1 MKARGAAF
9 VAAARSLALSTSSH
23 PLPLTPHESQLIE
36 TFLAVITA
44 LFVLIPMCY
53 LVGSYAL
60 FPVKERS
67 AGAKHLMAMAGCGP
81 LPYWLGTYLYDLTAH
96 KARAAS
102 PRGPPPAAQIGC
114 RASRAHLL
122 DPPHSFGVVVLLR
135 SFSPKVVVLTVMGA
149 FWLFSDVA
157 FVGTRSAAVVRGRAY
172 GRYHL
177 GAHLCVLAFFFGIAA
192 PAALCAAALPCALPA
207 ARLSPDR
214 LSLPPTA
221 SLPAAAGHQATL
233 VSLMLYGAAAL
244 PLAYLLAR
252 AFDQPTS
259 AQARLLPA
267 GSYPFSFLFN
277 LLFSG
282 GRTAS
287 ASAATTGLNAS
298 PPPSSPQPG
307 RHRRLVLCERLCLRR
322 RVVRHGLDRRLHVE
336 HELASRPASSRILR
350 PSCPP
355 SSSPP
360 QRRIPYPSRP
370 HLRPRPTPFALFSPL
385 LLPGI
390 CFTSTTASP
399 LFALG
404 MPSSGER
411 PLFGSVERTS
421 PARALPRTSSHL
433 FAHSH
438 TLVLTHRSLMP
449 FP

>member
-221 SLPAAAGHQATL
+221 SLPAAAGHQSTL
-233 VSLMLYGAAAL
+233 VISCCTG
-244 PLAYLLAR
+244 PPP
-252 AFDQPTS
+252 FPSPTS
-259 AQARLLPA
+259 WLGPLTSLPRPRRVSCPRAPTPFPFFLISFFRADGRLRLRRPLPASTRLLPLHHLNQVAIA
-267 GSYPFSFLFN
+267 GLSFA
-277 LLFSG
+277 SG
-282 GRTAS
+282 FVCVVASFVMDSIDDYTSNMNWRVGRPPLES
-287 ASAATTGLNAS
+287 SGL
-298 PPPSSPQPG
+298 P
-307 RHRRLVLCERLCLRR
+307 V
-322 RVVRHGLDRRLHVE
+322 
-336 HELASRPASSRILR
+336 
-350 PSCPP
+350 
-355 SSSPP
+355 
-360 QRRIPYPSRP
+360 
-370 HLRPRPTPFALFSPL
+370 PL
-385 LLPGI
+385 LLPLPSG
-390 CFTSTTASP
+390 ASP
-399 LFALG
+399 IHLALTCA
-404 MPSSGER
+404 PVRRRSLSFRLSSCQVSA
-411 PLFGSVERTS
+411 LHLQL
-421 PARALPRTSSHL
+421 LPRFLPWGCPHQASAPFSDRWSERARRAPSREHHPISSL
-433 FAHSH
+433 
-438 TLVLTHRSLMP
+438 TLTLSCSLTAL
-449 FP
+449 